1 MTEPRTRNL
10 SFRLTESECQRI
22 DRGAHAAGLG
32 LSEWARRAVLD
43 VVTASEGE
51 LEQAREEGRAEL
63 RADVANLRAALK
75 SMRHIEELLQRRA
88 DTLEAELK
96 TLEAELKAAPEQLV
110 EAIRQLLAGEPDARM
125 KVAELWARIPRQRDR
140 EELLPQLA
148 AEVADGV
155 EAIVGRFSTSGE
167 AFARWPNCRQR
178 IEWLIDALRPDA
190 GDTVHRYSWN
200 ANAERIWK
208 HVVAALNAADAAR
221 LRHAERWTDT

>member
-10 SFRLTESECQRI
+10 SFRLTEWERQRI
-22 DRGAHAAGLG
+22 DRRAHESGLET
-32 LSEWARRAVLD
+32 SEWARRAVLD
-43 VVTASEGE
+43 VVSVLEGE

-75 SMRHIEELLQRRA
+75 SMRHIEELLRRRA
-88 DTLEAELK
+88 EELEAELK

-125 KVAELWARIPRQRDR
+125 KVAELWARIPRQSDR
-140 EELLPQLA
+140 EKLLPQLV

-190 GDTVHRYSWN
+190 GDSVYRPSW
-200 ANAERIWK
+200 NAERIWK
-208 HVVAALNAADAAR
+208 HVVDALNAADAAR
-221 LRHAERWTDT
+221 LRDADNWADT